1 MNINIS
7 NKNAILEELNR
18 TYVSKI
24 LCYYNNKKVKPIKK
38 TKSLPTKKN
47 ALDALFIIF
56 FKGQFSSRLR
66 N

>member
-7 NKNAILEELNR
+7 NKNTILEELNR

-24 LCYYNNKKVKPIKK
+24 LCYYNNKKVKPIKRQK
-38 TKSLPTKKN
+38 AYQPKN

-56 FKGQFSSRLR
+56 F
-66 N
+66 